1 MNIILSLFGSLKMCS
16 FIFKLSFIRDLCFLG
31 GAGAACSQGD
41 NDTSYH
47 LLSAYYVPGTLLN
60 AYMR

>member
-16 FIFKLSFIRDLCFLG
+16 FIFKLSFTRDLCVLG
-31 GAGAACSQGD
+31 GGGAVCSAGD

-47 LLSAYYVPGTLLN
+47 LLSAYHVPSAL
-60 AYMR
+60 